1 MVVDEDSTDAWAQIV
16 RYYVATI
23 NGEEKDLFQPRS
35 FCDHVVKLR
44 PCEVSDKIYINLISL
59 SCKEV
64 KIDLAFV
71 QGDGFESLVISQ
83 GIAKD
88 SGSLWAFYSPFG
100 LRPPLGLGPLLVLP
114 SSWPWPPLGPINS
127 AT

>member
-1 MVVDEDSTDAWAQIV
+1 MRIPESEWKGGKMVVDEDSTDAWAQIV

-64 KIDLAFV
+64 KIYPAQKLNFGG
-71 QGDGFESLVISQ
+71 QFSSLVE
-83 GIAKD
+83 
-88 SGSLWAFYSPFG
+88 
-100 LRPPLGLGPLLVLP
+100 
-114 SSWPWPPLGPINS
+114 
-127 AT
+127 